1 MFKIIIKNLNIFGYH
16 GVKEIEKKNGQNF
29 RYNIEI
35 LLNKDNFLSENKNE
49 DNLEN
54 TLNYSEVIKI
64 VKDIN
69 NNHRFNLLETL
80 AQTITDRIFEISP
93 LAEKVSV
100 KIEKTSPPIK
110 ENIDSVGIEYNRDKK
125 NIESSGSSN
134 KKSLSENGGID
145 IYISLGSNIGKREDN
160 LRKAVD
166 LINSNP
172 GIKIIKVSSI
182 YETEPMYLKEQNS
195 FYNIVL
201 QARVDKKVGP
211 FEFMGFLKGIEYYMG
226 RKRSDKKYG
235 PRIIDLDLLFYG
247 EMSIESDFLT
257 VPHPRI
263 AERKFVLI
271 PLSEIA
277 PELVIGDT
285 NIKKFTKEA
294 DLAEKVNLIKNWKR
308 L

>member
-1 MFKIIIKNLNIFGYH
+1 MFKIIIKNLNLFGYH
-16 GVKEIEKKNGQNF
+16 GVREIEKKNGQNF

-35 LLNKDNFLSENKNE
+35 LLNKDNFLSEKKNE

-54 TLNYSEVIKI
+54 TINYSEVIKI

-69 NNHRFNLLETL
+69 DNHRFNLLETL
-80 AQTITDRIFEISP
+80 TQTIADKIFEVSP

-100 KIEKTSPPIK
+100 RIEKTSPPIK
-110 ENIDSVGIEYNRDKK
+110 ENLDSVGIEYNRDKK
-125 NIESSGSSN
+125 NIEPDGSSN
-134 KKSLSENGGID
+134 KKNGLESDGID
-145 IYISLGSNIGKREDN
+145 IYISLGSNIGNREEN

-166 LINSNP
+166 LIRSNP

-201 QARVDKKVGP
+201 QARADKKVGP
-211 FEFMGFLKGIEYYMG
+211 FGLMGFLKGIEYDMG
-226 RKRSDKKYG
+226 RKRSEKKYG

-247 EMSIESDFLT
+247 EIFIESDFLT

-263 AERKFVLI
+263 IERKFVLV

-277 PELVIGDT
+277 PEFVIKDT
-285 NIKKFTKEA
+285 NIKEFTKEA
-294 DLAEKVNLIKNWKR
+294 KLTEKVNFIRNWE
-308 L
+308 

>member
-1 MFKIIIKNLNIFGYH
+1 MFKIIIKNLNLFGYH

-69 NNHRFNLLETL
+69 DNHRFNLLETL
-80 AQTITDRIFEISP
+80 TQTITDKIFEVSP
-93 LAEKVSV
+93 LVEKVSV
-100 KIEKTSPPIK
+100 RIEKTSPPIK
-110 ENIDSVGIEYNRDKK
+110 ENLESVGIEYNRDKK
-125 NIESSGSSN
+125 NIESSRRCN
-134 KKSLSENGGID
+134 KKSGSESGGVD
-145 IYISLGSNIGKREDN
+145 IYISLGSNIGNREDN

-201 QARVDKKVGP
+201 QARVNSKTGP
-211 FEFMGFLKGIEYYMG
+211 FELMGFLKGIEYDMG
-226 RKRSDKKYG
+226 RKRSEKKYG

-247 EMSIESDFLT
+247 GMFIESDFLT
-257 VPHPRI
+257 VPHPRMR
-263 AERKFVLI
+263 ERKFVLI

-277 PELVIGDT
+277 PELVIEDT

-294 DLAEKVNLIKNWKR
+294 NLAEKVNFIKNWK
-308 L
+308 